1 MAGHKITSYIIA
13 QIILIFHMFLE
24 FHRKLR
30 KKKDID
36 MIMYSKMPPV
46 RAASFLIRRYTV
58 TEDFIMSDSI
68 FFCAYAVT
76 GITLHGIYLSIL
88 DLLNGRT
95 LLSATSLRLDIAI
108 IEFFNKTFHCDCTFL
123 SIIV

>member
-1 MAGHKITSYIIA
+1 MAGHKITSYIVA
-13 QIILIFHMFLE
+13 QIDLIFHRLFE

-36 MIMYSKMPPV
+36 MIMY
-46 RAASFLIRRYTV
+46 LIRRYTV

-76 GITLHGIYLSIL
+76 GISIL
-88 DLLNGRT
+88 T
-95 LLSATSLRLDIAI
+95 FAVLRDDGQTPQYLW
-108 IEFFNKTFHCDCTFL
+108 H
-123 SIIV
+123 SG

>member
-1 MAGHKITSYIIA
+1 
-13 QIILIFHMFLE
+13 MFFE

-76 GITLHGIYLSIL
+76 GIR
-88 DLLNGRT
+88 D
-95 LLSATSLRLDIAI
+95 
-108 IEFFNKTFHCDCTFL
+108 
-123 SIIV
+123 